1 MELATQEE
9 RMMQIETSLGEDY
22 LLINKL
28 TASEGLSKLFNFEV
42 ELLHDEGED
51 SGYEPTLIEAGE
63 ILGQAVEITLR
74 QGDGTRRTFHGIVNQ
89 FSQGRREHRFSYY
102 YATIVPAV
110 WVLTQRQRSRIFQQ
124 QSVPEILREVLAG
137 FEVRYEQQ
145 GEFAARNYCVQ
156 YRETDYDFIARLM
169 EEEGLYYYFQ
179 HGDGTHRMIIG
190 NQSQSNHDCP
200 SKNEIHY
207 SLVVE
212 DEEDFVGSI
221 GMWNVDYRL
230 QTGKY
235 TLRDYH
241 FQTPHKS
248 LEGIAPA
255 VVKVG
260 ANDQLEVYDYP
271 GGYARKYDGLDQGGG
286 GRAADLQNME
296 TDRERTVKLRMQELD
311 AQYRVIRGLADTCAL
326 TAGHRFKLLA
336 HPQSEYNTQYVLT
349 EVTHEVEQT
358 PTYQTQEKLS
368 KSYAN
373 SFTCIRY
380 TTPYRPE
387 QITPKPKV
395 AGSQTA
401 VVVGP
406 SGEEIFTDKYGRVK
420 VQFHWDRE
428 GQANESS
435 SCWVR
440 VSQPWAGKNW
450 GMMFIPRVGMEVI
463 VDFLEG
469 DPDQPIITGCVYNSE
484 QMPPYQLPDEK
495 TKSTA
500 KTMSTPGGQ
509 GFNEIRFEDKKGE
522 EQVFIHG
529 EKDLDVRIKNDRR
542 EWTGKDQHLVVKN
555 DRREKIEQDTH
566 LLVGRNQIEEIK
578 GNKHLHVKGEEA
590 IKIDGG
596 LSIAVTGS
604 TSFKSDAGHTSTT
617 GANYYIQGANVV
629 IEGMTG
635 LTIKVGGSF
644 ITLNPGGV
652 FVSGPMVM
660 LNSGGAA
667 LSGSTGSL
675 TPPQAP
681 AVADNADDAKPGSK
695 TKLERLSAAR
705 KEKRH
710 KEDEDKKS
718 WVKIKLVDEAGKPV
732 PGVRYRV
739 TTPGGRVAS
748 GSLNKEGKAE
758 VKGIDPGNCQ
768 ITFPD
773 LDQAAWEEN

>member
-428 GQANESS
+428 GKLDASS

-440 VSQPWAGKNW
+440 VSQPWAGRSW
-450 GMMFIPRVGMEVI
+450 GSICIPRIGQEVI
-463 VDFLEG
+463 IDFLEG
-469 DPDQPIITGCVYNSE
+469 DPDQPIITGCVYNAE
-484 QMPPYQLPDEK
+484 QMPPYELPNNAHTMGFK
-495 TKSTA
+495 SNSTK
-500 KTMSTPGGQ
+500 GG
-509 GFNEIRFEDKKGE
+509 GGYNEIVIVDDKTNEMIRLHAQKDMDTTVRNDDRRIVYRNRDVAVKGWQKE
-522 EQVFIHG
+522 EVTKDMTTTVTEGNQTNTVKAGNQTNTTAAGSHLNTAAVENAMTVGSDG
-529 EKDLDVRIKNDRR
+529 EAGCAVQGSITIKNDG
-542 EWTGKDQHLVVKN
+542 T
-555 DRREKIEQDTH
+555 I
-566 LLVGRNQIEEIK
+566 
-578 GNKHLHVKGEEA
+578 A
-590 IKIDGG
+590 I
-596 LSIAVTGS
+596 
-604 TSFKSDAGHTSTT
+604 DAIT
-617 GANYYIQGANVV
+617 
-629 IEGMTG
+629 
-635 LTIKVGGSF
+635 K
-644 ITLNPGGV
+644 ITLSVGASSITIEPGNIII
-652 FVSGPMVM
+652 SSP
-660 LNSGGAA
+660 
-667 LSGSTGSL
+667 
-675 TPPQAP
+675 
-681 AVADNADDAKPGSK
+681 
-695 TKLERLSAAR
+695 
-705 KEKRH
+705 
-710 KEDEDKKS
+710 
-718 WVKIKLVDEAGKPV
+718 LVDINP
-732 PGVRYRV
+732 
-739 TTPGGRVAS
+739 
-748 GSLNKEGKAE
+748 
-758 VKGIDPGNCQ
+758 
-768 ITFPD
+768 
-773 LDQAAWEEN
+773 